1 MPSFVCRTSVQTETN
16 SLSTYRRHV
25 SSFGQAVGCVRED
38 GEESKSICS
47 EVEQGLGTVTVV
59 FSAPWTS

>member
-1 MPSFVCRTSVQTETN
+1 M
-16 SLSTYRRHV
+16 STYRRHV

-38 GEESKSICS
+38 EEESKSICS